1 MNLRTPPGLLLVCT
15 APVPWQQTPFC
26 RSLVVQWAKDGVGGQ
41 PGPSGVRNLSTRPRA
56 RGSCHVSPGSRGL
69 QLPPSGEPRA
79 LVCVQGWA
87 SSGMGWVT
95 EVGLPEGH
103 LASLMQR
110 GVSFL
115 QRLCSQVR
123 VVGVFLPPWPLVAR
137 LPWLQFCPGS
147 SSMRLAQFS
156 SVQGPCE
163 VLPLG
168 RGWRLGGP
176 WRRWVGG
183 GGCWW
188 WWWW

>member
-1 MNLRTPPGLLLVCT
+1 MS
-15 APVPWQQTPFC
+15 APRLSLGTQVPVS
-26 RSLVVQWAKDGVGGQ
+26 RSLVVQWAKDGAGGQ
-41 PGPSGVRNLSTRPRA
+41 SGPPGVRNLSTHPGA
-56 RGSCHVSPGSRGL
+56 RGSCHVSPGSKGFR
-69 QLPPSGEPRA
+69 LPPSVEPRA
-79 LVCVQGWA
+79 PICVQGWA
-87 SSGMGWVT
+87 SLGMGWVT

-103 LASLMQR
+103 LASLMEH

-137 LPWLQFCPGS
+137 LPWLQFCTGS

-168 RGWRLGGP
+168 RGWRLGGL
-176 WRRWVGG
+176 WRRGVGWG
-183 GGCWW
+183 GVGCGWW
-188 WWWW
+188 GPPAPPR